1 VGHFSKN
8 IRWISSTDAHYSSI
22 TDKGQTYIGKCS
34 VMAYTFEN
42 LPAVST
48 QQRATFDRQGFLVVE
63 RLLDAAQIDAL
74 RERFPRLF
82 AGQFDTGIYPDEW
95 YWREGMSLP
104 DVTRHMANA
113 WKCDLTVA
121 KLALSE
127 AIGRFAADLCGWDGV
142 RLGQDTIWWKA
153 PLTKPIAYH
162 QDTSFMDFFDPP
174 STITCWVTLDETHRD
189 AGTLE
194 YAPGSH
200 KWPLTALPED
210 FHGKSDYRSN
220 MAAAAEHTGLDAPA
234 PMFIEVPA
242 GSCVFHCGEVWHGSA
257 ANTTK
262 DRMRRAIGVHMLPA
276 NVRFS
281 ERPGGY
287 IYRRYQR
294 TGDPTLDESFF
305 PILWS
310 RSGYRTPWIE
320 EYCRSGR
327 RRAA

>member
-1 VGHFSKN
+1 
-8 IRWISSTDAHYSSI
+8 
-22 TDKGQTYIGKCS
+22 
-34 VMAYTFEN
+34 
-42 LPAVST
+42 
-48 QQRATFDRQGFLVVE
+48 
-63 RLLDAAQIDAL
+63 
-74 RERFPRLF
+74 
-82 AGQFDTGIYPDEW
+82 
-95 YWREGMSLP
+95 
-104 DVTRHMANA
+104 
-113 WKCDLTVA
+113 
-121 KLALSE
+121 
-127 AIGRFAADLCGWDGV
+127 
-142 RLGQDTIWWKA
+142 
-153 PLTKPIAYH
+153 
-162 QDTSFMDFFDPP
+162 
-174 STITCWVTLDETHRD
+174 
-189 AGTLE
+189 
-194 YAPGSH
+194 
-200 KWPLTALPED
+200 
-210 FHGKSDYRSN
+210 
-220 MAAAAEHTGLDAPA
+220 MAAAAERTGLDAPA